1 MQKNLKFFFV
11 QYLQKQF
18 HSLNSCLPGK
28 LQQYPS
34 GTPSPKDA
42 ARVFVY
48 PPLDSQRI
56 VLRYP
61 GKVRPLRDLPPN
73 HAVSVLVASSLKGA
87 VWMAVIDVRIPAPA
101 AARVMPSQSWNSL
114 PLSTVIVWNI
124 RRKLKLPS
132 FFSSIFSTA
141 TTLD

>member
-1 MQKNLKFFFV
+1 
-11 QYLQKQF
+11 
-18 HSLNSCLPGK
+18 
-28 LQQYPS
+28 
-34 GTPSPKDA
+34 
-42 ARVFVY
+42 
-48 PPLDSQRI
+48 
-56 VLRYP
+56 
-61 GKVRPLRDLPPN
+61 
-73 HAVSVLVASSLKGA
+73 
-87 VWMAVIDVRIPAPA
+87 MAVIDVRIPAPA